1 MKNDDRAVRW
11 DWGMLLA
18 AVAWVAAYFLGRAVT
33 ESDNVSTALQI
44 LVALTPIVPFA
55 AFVYFAMRSQR
66 GMDEMQI
73 RVQLEALA
81 IAFPLSILFLMVFG
95 LLGEA
100 LDLTLERHV
109 WFYLPMFYFGGLALA
124 WRRYQ

>member
-1 MKNDDRAVRW
+1 MRNDDKAIRW
-11 DWGMLLA
+11 NWGMMIA
-18 AVAWVAAYFLGRAVT
+18 AAAWVASYFLGRTVM
-33 ESDNVSTALQI
+33 ESGNATTLIQ
-44 LVALTPIVPFA
+44 VALALLPILPFA
-55 AFVYFAMRSQR
+55 AFVYFALKSQR
-66 GMDEMQI
+66 GMDELQL

-81 IAFPLSILFLMVFG
+81 IAFPLSILFLMVYG

-109 WFYLPMFYFGGLALA
+109 WFYLPVFYFVGLALA

>member
-1 MKNDDRAVRW
+1 MKNDDKAVRW

-18 AVAWVAAYFLGRAVT
+18 AVAWLAAYFLGRAVT
-33 ESDNVSTALQI
+33 ESENVSTALQI
-44 LVALTPIVPFA
+44 VVALLPIVPFA
-55 AFVYFAMRSQR
+55 AFVYFAVKSNR
-66 GMDEMQI
+66 GMDELQL
-73 RVQLEALA
+73 RVQVEALA
-81 IAFPLSILFLMVFG
+81 VAFPLSILFLMVFG

-109 WFYLPMFYFGGLALA
+109 WFYLPVFYFGGVALA